1 MKNILKC
8 LIELK
13 KLGVSAVKQS
23 TEDEGSS
30 FEDILMMRK
39 ITNKVGVNLS
49 VKIEGFDIDT
59 NFQFNYVDH
68 LHKKLF
74 NN

>member
-1 MKNILKC
+1 
-8 LIELK
+8 
-13 KLGVSAVKQS
+13 
-23 TEDEGSS
+23 
-30 FEDILMMRK
+30 MRK
-39 ITNKVGVNLS
+39 ITKKIQVNLS

-59 NFQFNYVDH
+59 NFQFNYADH